1 MRGRGLPSLLRTENF
16 AAATVRLEDTF
27 NSFTRGLRLWLA
39 CFLSGGADMA
49 RHAHAASEGANILL
63 GSVVS
68 VLVST
73 YLPFAQCK
81 PRGAGRPMR
90 RLQWHGNI
98 RQSRCALCEGFDK
111 EDLLKAA

>member
-1 MRGRGLPSLLRTENF
+1 
-16 AAATVRLEDTF
+16 
-27 NSFTRGLRLWLA
+27 
-39 CFLSGGADMA
+39 MA
-49 RHAHAASEGANILL
+49 RHAHAASEGAIILL

-68 VLVST
+68 ALVST

-81 PRGAGRPMR
+81 PRGAGRPMT
-90 RLQWHGNI
+90 RLHI